1 MLLNLW
7 DSECHGFTK
16 LFAKFIL
23 ADDLVDIMTE
33 VNLESLSISELREM
47 LSENASLLKKL
58 GIKEDEVREVFLEKR
73 ILHLAKKLF
82 DDISFLMP
90 SKREVSVFEFD
101 VAGNPTTQNAALAE
115 REGATAMVVKE
126 TLKRV
131 IIAIDKNVNLLEED

>member
-1 MLLNLW
+1 
-7 DSECHGFTK
+7 
-16 LFAKFIL
+16 
-23 ADDLVDIMTE
+23 MTE
-33 VNLESLSISELREM
+33 VNLESLSISELRKM

-58 GIKEDEVREVFLEKR
+58 GIKEDEVREVLLEKR

-90 SKREVSVFEFD
+90 SGREVSVFEFD

-115 REGATAMVVKE
+115 REEATAIVAKE